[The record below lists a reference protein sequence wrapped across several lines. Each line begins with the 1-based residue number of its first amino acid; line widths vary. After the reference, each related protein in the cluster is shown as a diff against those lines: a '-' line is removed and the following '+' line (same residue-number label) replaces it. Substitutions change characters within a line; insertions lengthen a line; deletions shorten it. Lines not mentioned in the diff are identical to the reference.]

1 MPPLKLNLS
10 DGYSRIIQLRDTGVS
25 FGRSAENDFPFI
37 ADSALSRRHLTIT
50 PENGQ
55 WFVEDLKSKNG
66 TRLNGQ
72 PLQGRQLL
80 CPGDRIE
87 AGALVLFFHP
97 NTETSGKTIVVFPDL
112 PSTVADGPRI
122 ARTLS
127 DVVGQGEA
135 LPAALSRDPVRSA
148 ALISALLEAGRELA
162 GRRTLPELFQL
173 LLDLMLKSVAAR
185 RGLVLTIENGEL
197 VPGAAIGDEFQIS
210 STVRDRVL
218 EKRESLLI
226 ADLHLDESLKDSRTL
241 MGQKVRSLMAVPLQ
255 TGDKVIGLI
264 YVDSPGELAVFTT
277 DDLGLLTVL
286 ANIAAA
292 RIEHARLL
300 EVEETEHLLRQEL
313 EQAAEIQRS
322 LFPKQTPAVRGI
334 ELCGASI
341 PCRAVGGD
349 LYDYLPLPDGRLGI
363 LIGDVAGKG
372 LPAALL
378 MSGLLAR
385 AQVLAGFSS
394 SPVEIITRLNRIFA
408 ATCPGN
414 RFVTLFLLALD
425 PASGSFSYC
434 NAGHNP
440 PYLIHRSGASE
451 MLTTGGPVV
460 GIFGGLN
467 YAEGTGVLNPGDLL
481 LLFSDGVSEAQSPDG
496 REYGEHT
503 LLELVRRHRTESGI
517 SIITTIRQAVEEF
530 QAGAPAH
537 DDSTLVAVRR
547 P

>member
-1 MPPLKLNLS
+1 MPPLKINLS
-10 DGYSRIIQLRDTGVS
+10 DGSSRLVQLPDAPVS
-25 FGRSAENDFPFI
+25 FGRSAENDFPFL
-37 ADSALSRRHLTIT
+37 ADSALSRRHFTIS
-50 PENGQ
+50 PESGQ
-55 WFVEDLKSKNG
+55 WFVDDLKSKNG

-87 AGALVLFFHP
+87 AGGLVLFFQP
-97 NTETSGKTIVVFPDL
+97 TSETCGKTIVVFPDT
-112 PSTVADGPRI
+112 PSTVTDSPRI
-122 ARTLS
+122 ARTLT
-127 DVVGQGEA
+127 DVVNQGEA
-135 LPAALSRDPVRSA
+135 LPAALSRDPIRSA

-173 LLDLMLKSVAAR
+173 VLDLTLKSVAAR
-185 RGLVLTIENGEL
+185 RGVVLTLENDEL
-197 VPGAAIGDEFQIS
+197 VPGAALGDEFQIS

-218 EKRESLLI
+218 YKRESLLI

-241 MGQKVRSLMAVPLQ
+241 LGQKVRSLMAVPLQ
-255 TGDKVIGLI
+255 TRDKVIGLI
-264 YVDSPGELAVFTT
+264 YVDSPEEIGVFNA

-292 RIEHARLL
+292 RIENARLL
-300 EVEETEHLLRQEL
+300 DVEEKERLLRQEL

-322 LFPKQTPAVRGI
+322 LFPKHTPAIRGI

-341 PCRAVGGD
+341 PCQAVGGD
-349 LYDYLPLPDGRLGI
+349 FYDYLPLPDGRLGI

-385 AQVLAGFSS
+385 AQVLAGFAS
-394 SPVEIITRLNRIFA
+394 SPAEIIARLNRIFA
-408 ATCPGN
+408 DSCPGN

-425 PASGSFSYC
+425 PATGAFSYC

-440 PYLIHRSGASE
+440 PYLVHRSGTSE
-451 MLTTGGPVV
+451 MLTIGGPVV

-467 YAEGTGVLNPGDLL
+467 YAEGTGTLNRGDLL
-481 LLFSDGVSEAQSPDG
+481 LLFSDGVSEAQAEG
-496 REYGEHT
+496 GAEFGEDT
-503 LLELVRRHRTESGI
+503 LLDLVRQHRHESGAAVI
-517 SIITTIRQAVEEF
+517 ASIRQAVEAF
-530 QAGAPAH
+530 QAGAPAQ

>member
-1 MPPLKLNLS
+1 MPPLKINLS
-10 DGYSRIIQLRDTGVS
+10 DGSSRLVALRDALVS
-25 FGRSAENDFPFI
+25 FGRAAENDYPFLT
-37 ADSALSRRHLTIT
+37 DTALSRRHLTIA

-66 TRLNGQ
+66 TRLNGA

-80 CPGDRIE
+80 SPGDRIE
-87 AGALVLFFHP
+87 AGSLVLIFHP
-97 NTETSGKTIVVFPDL
+97 NPETSGKARVVFPDM
-112 PSTVADGPRI
+112 PSTVADSPRI
-122 ARTLS
+122 ARTLN
-127 DVVGQGEA
+127 DVVSQGEA
-135 LPAALSRDPVRSA
+135 LPVAISRDPIRSA

-173 LLDLMLKSVAAR
+173 VLDLTLKSVAAR
-185 RGLVLTIENGEL
+185 RGVVLTLENGEL
-197 VPGAAIGDEFQIS
+197 VPGAALGDEFQIS
-210 STVRDRVL
+210 SAVRDRVL
-218 EKRESLLI
+218 HKRESLLI
-226 ADLHLDESLKDSRTL
+226 ADLHLDQSLKDSRTL

-255 TGDKVIGLI
+255 TRDKVIGLI
-264 YVDSPGELAVFTT
+264 YVDSPDEVNVFNT

-292 RIEHARLL
+292 RIENARLL
-300 EVEETEHLLRQEL
+300 EVEEKEQLLRQEL

-322 LFPKQTPAVRGI
+322 LFPKQTPAIRGI

-349 LYDYLPLPDGRLGI
+349 FYDYLPLPDGRLGI

-394 SPVEIITRLNRIFA
+394 SPVEIISRLNKIFA
-408 ATCPGN
+408 ASCPGN

-451 MLTTGGPVV
+451 MLTAGGPVV
-460 GIFGGLN
+460 GIFGGLT
-467 YAEGTGVLNPGDLL
+467 YAEGAGTLNPGDLL
-481 LLFSDGVSEAQSPDG
+481 LLFSDGVSEAQSPEG
-496 REYGEHT
+496 CEFGEHT
-503 LLELVRRHRTESGI
+503 LLELVRRHRAESCI
-517 SIITTIRQAVEEF
+517 SVITAIRSAVEEF
-530 QAGAPAH
+530 QNGAHAH

>member
-1 MPPLKLNLS
+1 MPPLKINPG
-10 DGYSRIIQLRDTGVS
+10 DGSSRLVQLHDSLVS
-25 FGRSAENDFPFI
+25 FGRAAENDFPFI
-37 ADSALSRRHLTIT
+37 LDTALSRRHLTIG
-50 PENGQ
+50 PENNQ

-66 TRLNGQ
+66 TRLNSQ

-87 AGALVLFFHP
+87 AGGLVLFFQP
-97 NTETSGKTIVVFPDL
+97 NAETSSRTIVIFPDM
-112 PSTVADGPRI
+112 PSTVADAPRI
-122 ARTLS
+122 ARTLN
-127 DVVGQGEA
+127 DVVSQGEA
-135 LPAALSRDPVRSA
+135 LPTALSRDPIRSA

-173 LLDLMLKSVAAR
+173 VLDLTLKSVAAR
-185 RGLVLTIENGEL
+185 RGVVLTLENGEL
-197 VPGAAIGDEFQIS
+197 VPGAALGDEFQIS
-210 STVRDRVL
+210 SAVRDRVL
-218 EKRESLLI
+218 YKRESLLI
-226 ADLHLDESLKDSRTL
+226 ADLHLDQSLKDSRTL

-255 TGDKVIGLI
+255 TRDKVIGLI
-264 YVDSPGELAVFTT
+264 YVDSPDEVGVFNT

-292 RIEHARLL
+292 RIENARLL
-300 EVEETEHLLRQEL
+300 DVEEKERLLRQEL

-322 LFPKQTPAVRGI
+322 LFPKQTPSIRGI

-349 LYDYLPLPDGRLGI
+349 FYDYVTLPDGRLGI

-394 SPVEIITRLNRIFA
+394 SPVDIITRLNRIFA
-408 ATCPGN
+408 ASCPGN

-425 PASGSFSYC
+425 PVTGSFSYC

-460 GIFGGLN
+460 GIFGGLI
-467 YAEGTGVLNPGDLL
+467 YAEGTGTLDPGDVL
-481 LLFSDGVSEAQSPDG
+481 LLFSDGVSEAQSP
-496 REYGEHT
+496 EGEEFGEDT
-503 LLELVRRHRTESGI
+503 LLELVRRHRGESGVSVI
-517 SIITTIRQAVEEF
+517 AAIRRAVEEF

>member
-1 MPPLKLNLS
+1 MPPLKINLG
-10 DGYSRIIQLRDTGVS
+10 DGSSRLVQLPDSPVS
-25 FGRSAENDFPFI
+25 FGRAAENDFPFLS
-37 ADSALSRRHLTIT
+37 DTALSRRHFTIG
-50 PENGQ
+50 PEHGQ

-72 PLQGRQLL
+72 PLQGRRLL
-80 CPGDRIE
+80 GAGDRIE
-87 AGALVLFFHP
+87 AGGLVLYFEP
-97 NTETSGKTIVVFPDL
+97 SSETSSKTIVVFPDI
-112 PSTVADGPRI
+112 PSTVADVPKI
-122 ARTLS
+122 ARTLN
-127 DVVGQGEA
+127 DVVSQGEA
-135 LPAALSRDPVRSA
+135 LPAALSRDPIRSA

-173 LLDLMLKSVAAR
+173 VLDLTLKSVAAR
-185 RGLVLTIENGEL
+185 RGVVLTLENDEL
-197 VPGAAIGDEFQIS
+197 VPGAALGDEFQIS

-218 EKRESLLI
+218 QKRESLLI

-241 MGQKVRSLMAVPLQ
+241 LGQKVRSLMAVPLQ
-255 TGDKVIGLI
+255 TRDKVIGLI
-264 YVDSPGELAVFTT
+264 YVDSPEEIGVFNS

-292 RIEHARLL
+292 RIENARLL
-300 EVEETEHLLRQEL
+300 DVEEKERLLRQEL

-349 LYDYLPLPDGRLGI
+349 FYDYLPLPDGRLGI

-394 SPVEIITRLNRIFA
+394 SPVEIITRLNRIFSA
-408 ATCPGN
+408 SCPGN
-414 RFVTLFLLALD
+414 RFVTLFLLALN
-425 PASGSFSYC
+425 PATGSFSYC

-440 PYLIHRSGASE
+440 PYLVHRSGASE
-451 MLTTGGPVV
+451 MLTAGGPVV
-460 GIFGGLN
+460 GIFGGLS
-467 YAEGTGVLNPGDLL
+467 YSEGTGRLDPGDVI

-496 REYGEHT
+496 SEFGENT
-503 LLELVRRHRTESGI
+503 LLKLVRQHRSESGTA
-517 SIITTIRQAVEEF
+517 IITAIRQAVEEF